1 MFQNQEKDSYKR
13 KEQAYN
19 RHLQRLRNHL
29 AESSLQ
35 LETKAER
42 VVEPGTIKRKEKQM
56 YWNLWLSGL
65 LQLQHENFVNKKT
78 LSIQQRVFNKLTKS
92 RLSIN

>member
-1 MFQNQEKDSYKR
+1 MFWNQEKDSFKR

-35 LETKAER
+35 LETKSER
-42 VVEPGTIKRKEKQM
+42 IVEPETVKRKAQQM
-56 YWNLWLSGL
+56 YWNLWLSGAVATSTWKL
-65 LQLQHENFVNKKT
+65 RKRKT
-78 LSIQQRVFNKLTKS
+78 LSIQ
-92 RLSIN
+92 